1 MDDIC
6 DVAKTPRTRG
16 VVHGRSRVESLGGGE
31 KKKKSNL
38 SRPSFAA
45 RRPPTHTHSRAEGD
59 RARTSPRESALRSSL
74 VLGRRS
80 RTHRLLS
87 ARRKPGARDETGVG
101 DIIRSSRARAG
112 LTERAT
118 APPGSAVAMESAM
131 HPSKSCQDL
140 IQAERPG
147 FPAGLRV
154 RAGIDASA
162 VRVRPGRFRS
172 PGSSSR
178 TQPPISSEDGVSSF
192 HSPPFDTPSLTVA
205 TPPSSSQVL
214 VVMKDSARSTPAKKL
229 LEDIGYKGASTAPRA
244 TRRDRG
250 SSACTFLEGG
260 LVPRSRFLFPSGH
273 PPRARARAGRI
284 APRAPPAPAPRR
296 RAPDCAPGTPR
307 RPIARARRSQP
318 GNARAP
324 SPPPPARADRGIA
337 RRAANRRIRGGIF
350 WVTTRDEP
358 TTVHDPSNKNTLSRS
373 APGRRNK
380 RSLDAPIRSLIPSL
394 TLTATPPPPFSFASR
409 S

>member
-1 MDDIC
+1 ME
-6 DVAKTPRTRG
+6 P
-16 VVHGRSRVESLGGGE
+16 
-31 KKKKSNL
+31 

-229 LEDIGYKGASTAPRA
+229 LEDIGYKGASTARA
-244 TRRDRG
+244 RRDATG
-250 SSACTFLEGG
+250 DL
-260 LVPRSRFLFPSGH
+260 
-273 PPRARARAGRI
+273 PRARFSREGWCLARVFCF
-284 APRAPPAPAPRR
+284 PR
-296 RAPDCAPGTPR
+296 GTPR
-307 RPIARARRSQP
+307 GRERAPGESPRARPRPTTPAAAPPTARP
-318 GNARAP
+318 GPRGVPSRVRDGP
-324 SPPPPARADRGIA
+324 SPGTRARPRPPPGP
-337 RRAANRRIRGGIF
+337 GG
-350 WVTTRDEP
+350 
-358 TTVHDPSNKNTLSRS
+358 
-373 APGRRNK
+373 
-380 RSLDAPIRSLIPSL
+380 
-394 TLTATPPPPFSFASR
+394 
-409 S
+409 

>member
-1 MDDIC
+1 ME
-6 DVAKTPRTRG
+6 P
-16 VVHGRSRVESLGGGE
+16 
-31 KKKKSNL
+31 

-172 PGSSSR
+172 PGSSSSR
-178 TQPPISSEDGVSSF
+178 PHPAPHIERGRCFLVPLPPVRHALAHGRDPSIVLAGARRHEGQRALDAGEEAAGGHRVQRCVDGPARDATRPGFFRVHVSRGRVGASLAF
-192 HSPPFDTPSLTVA
+192 FVSLGAPPA
-205 TPPSSSQVL
+205 GA
-214 VVMKDSARSTPAKKL
+214 SARRANRPAR
-229 LEDIGYKGASTAPRA
+229 AP
-244 TRRDRG
+244 G
-250 SSACTFLEGG
+250 
-260 LVPRSRFLFPSGH
+260 PRPPPPRPR
-273 PPRARARAGRI
+273 PRARDPAASHRACATVPARERARAL
-284 APRAPPAPAPRR
+284 APP
-296 RAPDCAPGTPR
+296 PG
-307 RPIARARRSQP
+307 P
-318 GNARAP
+318 G
-324 SPPPPARADRGIA
+324 G
-337 RRAANRRIRGGIF
+337 
-350 WVTTRDEP
+350 
-358 TTVHDPSNKNTLSRS
+358 
-373 APGRRNK
+373 
-380 RSLDAPIRSLIPSL
+380 
-394 TLTATPPPPFSFASR
+394 
-409 S
+409 